1 MINRIET
8 MRELYKH
15 NDSALSMIISFAD
28 KLNSFARIT
37 LNKELDSYG
46 LKFNQW
52 RLIHAISSKS
62 ILTPAKLADELMIER
77 ATVSRYLDQLE
88 EKECIERSHNQEDRR
103 VVDIKL
109 TDKGEKLAQLGIEL
123 MDQSY
128 KNIFADLNSAEN
140 KHLVSLIKKFT
151 ESIPASKESLSL

>member
-1 MINRIET
+1 MSET
-8 MRELYKH
+8 NSH
-15 NDSALSMIISFAD
+15 NHSALPMIISFAD
-28 KLNSFARIT
+28 RLNSFTRTT

-88 EKECIERSHNQEDRR
+88 DKDCIRRSHNRFDRR
-103 VVDIKL
+103 VVDIELTPNGKKIAQFGIALMDKAYKSVL
-109 TDKGEKLAQLGIEL
+109 TDLSAAEK
-123 MDQSY
+123 
-128 KNIFADLNSAEN
+128 NF
-140 KHLVSLIKKFT
+140 VTLIKKLS
-151 ESIPASKESLSL
+151 ENIPTPREQVSA

>member
-1 MINRIET
+1 MTDWIQT
-8 MRELYKH
+8 MGERSSH
-15 NDSALSMIISFAD
+15 NDSALPMIISFAD
-28 KLNSFARIT
+28 KLNSFARTT
-37 LNKELDSYG
+37 LNKELNSYG

-52 RLIHAISSKS
+52 RLIHTISSKS

-103 VVDIKL
+103 VVNIRL

-123 MDQSY
+123 MDQNY
-128 KNIFADLNSAEN
+128 KSMLADLSSAEN

-151 ESIPASKESLSL
+151 KSIPPSKESVSA